1 MSPTLET
8 TTTYIGQVR
17 KELPKLLREKIGAG
31 HTDWMMFLQAVRDVD
46 VDHIRDGVDI
56 WKKEQDEQDTLN
68 SSKSSLIIVDVTLQE
83 GVYENYKHFNETRI
97 VDFAYAP
104 KFSCNLN
111 IRKKRLG

>member
-1 MSPTLET
+1 M
-8 TTTYIGQVR
+8 
-17 KELPKLLREKIGAG
+17 LLS
-31 HTDWMMFLQAVRDVD
+31 
-46 VDHIRDGVDI
+46 RDG
-56 WKKEQDEQDTLN
+56 KCKRGRSDEQLTFLGTLIQVSIRCSDGN

-111 IRKKRLG
+111 YISQFIQCHMSQTVTSRDLVESG